1 MTMSIE
7 NLSNTEAVKKL
18 QDLVEAANIC
28 IFVTNLAQTPLA
40 SRPMSTLKVDDEG
53 CLWFFSKENTEKE
66 HEIKNDNRVQL
77 FYSNKNS
84 SEYLSVYGEAELL
97 KDRDKVDELW
107 SPVAKAWFTEGK
119 DDPTIEIIKVIPK
132 DVYYWDT
139 KNNKAVSLLKIAVGA
154 ITGKRMDDG
163 VQGRLKV

>member
-1 MTMSIE
+1 MNDTK
-7 NLSNTEAVKKL
+7 NLAGTEAIAKL
-18 QDLVEAANIC
+18 KELVDAANIC
-28 IFVTNLAQTPLA
+28 IFVTNLAETPLS
-40 SRPMSTLKVDDEG
+40 SRPMSTMKVDDDG

-97 KDRDKVDELW
+97 KDRQKVEELW
-107 SPVAKAWFTEGK
+107 TPIAKAWFTEGK
-119 DDPTIEIIKVIPK
+119 DDPTIEIIKVTPR
-132 DVYYWDT
+132 DAYYWDT

-154 ITGKRMDDG
+154 VTGRRMDDG
-163 VQGRLKV
+163 VQGKLTV